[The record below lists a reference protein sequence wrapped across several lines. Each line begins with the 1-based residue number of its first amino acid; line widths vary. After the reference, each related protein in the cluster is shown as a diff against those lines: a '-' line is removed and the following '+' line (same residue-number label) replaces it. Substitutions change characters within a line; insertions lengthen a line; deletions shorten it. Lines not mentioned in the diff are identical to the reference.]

1 MSFRKDFVWG
11 AATAAYQIEGAAYE
25 DGRGESV
32 WDVHCHDTRKNPEG
46 KQNILDGETGDVS
59 CDFYHHY
66 KEDIQR
72 MKNMGLKAFR
82 FSISWSRVLPDG
94 TGRVN
99 EKGLQF
105 YSDLVDYFIPLG
117 FSPAITD
124 SRGMAESREP
134 RVVCRIYE
142 GNRGQ
147 TLRQSVPLDDIK

>member
-66 KEDIQR
+66 KEEKMYHRCRHYLHYRQYIYF
-72 MKNMGLKAFR
+72 KNYL
-82 FSISWSRVLPDG
+82 
-94 TGRVN
+94 
-99 EKGLQF
+99 F
-105 YSDLVDYFIPLG
+105 YKI
-117 FSPAITD
+117 
-124 SRGMAESREP
+124 
-134 RVVCRIYE
+134 
-142 GNRGQ
+142 
-147 TLRQSVPLDDIK
+147 

>member
-105 YSDLVDYFIPLG
+105 YSDLVDALNPGLLYSTGIFPSNYRFAGDGRIPRAPSGLQN
-117 FSPAITD
+117 I
-124 SRGMAESREP
+124 RR
-134 RVVCRIYE
+134 
-142 GNRGQ
+142 
-147 TLRQSVPLDDIK
+147 

>member
-66 KEDIQR
+66 EEDIQR

-82 FSISWSRVLPDG
+82 FSISWSRVL
-94 TGRVN
+94 
-99 EKGLQF
+99 Q
-105 YSDLVDYFIPLG
+105 
-117 FSPAITD
+117 
-124 SRGMAESREP
+124 
-134 RVVCRIYE
+134 
-142 GNRGQ
+142 
-147 TLRQSVPLDDIK
+147 